1 MSNPIS
7 STLLNS
13 SFTVFLH
20 PELHSQCSLIDIA
33 TLLNNLKD
41 KISNLIDFVI
51 RFALLDLLFQTQ
63 TKVVV
68 WWFCCCCC
76 LF

>member
-20 PELHSQCSLIDIA
+20 PELHSQCSLINIA

-51 RFALLDLLFQTQ
+51 RFTLLDLLF
-63 TKVVV
+63 
-68 WWFCCCCC
+68 
-76 LF
+76 